1 MDDKKIKRK
10 LLNQAKQYYENI
22 QRKIVRTSKK

>member
-10 LLNQAKQYYENI
+10 LLNRAKQYYENI
-22 QRKIVRTSKK
+22 QRKIVGTSKK